1 LSNRYVPSPYLYLSV
16 IRVRVLLFLCPH
28 RRWSLPLPSPSS
40 VVIFYFSPLPLPLP
54 VLDRAYTYVT
64 MPTKFTSP
72 PRFDFGF
79 GFASMPLLSSFFS
92 ILDLALVLALLS
104 NTIALSIAK
113 RQALLY
119 LSVSFHSFG
128 CLSPFVYH
136 LLSFS
141 FLLSPCTNHNFTISQ
156 PHRSIYLSS
165 HPSSPLST
173 HPRSSRPY
181 DENSAPRLACI
192 PSLRFAL
199 FSFSLFG

>member
-1 LSNRYVPSPYLYLSV
+1 VCTLSISLSFGYPCSRSPLSVSALSLVVAVTFTVVGCYLLLLLHFSYLCPYLTV
-16 IRVRVLLFLCPH
+16 H
-28 RRWSLPLPSPSS
+28 
-40 VVIFYFSPLPLPLP
+40 
-54 VLDRAYTYVT
+54 TYVT
-64 MPTKFTSP
+64 MPTKLTS